1 MKTRVPLFINPEMN
15 GLKNPSA
22 ARESSGLRVLVTVAD
37 SRNRHEI
44 AATMVRCGLQ
54 PIPLSTVAESRQV
67 LAQQP
72 VSLVLCEEMLAD
84 GSYREILREMDSIA
98 TKAPVIVVSRL
109 ADWDRYLEAMR
120 WGAFDY
126 LAYPCRPIEVES
138 IVGRALHSAPLFP

>member
-1 MKTRVPLFINPEMN
+1 MKTRIPFSTNPEMKA
-15 GLKNPSA
+15 LKNPAA
-22 ARESSGLRVLVTVAD
+22 ARESGGLRVLVTVAD
-37 SRNRHEI
+37 SRNRHEL
-44 AATMVRCGLQ
+44 ADTMVRCGLQ
-54 PIPLSTVAESRQV
+54 PIPVATVTESRQI

-84 GSYREILREMDSIA
+84 GSYREILCEMGSIA
-98 TKAPVIVVSRL
+98 TKAPVIVISRL

-138 IVGRALHSAPLFP
+138 IVGSALHTAPLFP